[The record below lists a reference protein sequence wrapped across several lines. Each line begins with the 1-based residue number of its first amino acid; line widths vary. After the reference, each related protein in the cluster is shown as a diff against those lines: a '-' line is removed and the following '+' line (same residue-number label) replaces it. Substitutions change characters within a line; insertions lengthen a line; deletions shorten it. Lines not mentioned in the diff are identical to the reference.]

1 MSKKI
6 FLQLVVI
13 LSLIVPS
20 FVLAQTNKIEKYTV
34 KKGDT
39 LWSIS
44 QEELGDSFLWPKVW
58 KANPEISNPDR
69 LYPGQIVKIPIY
81 LKQAVREEPVAVK
94 KMPEKKAKAEVK
106 PVEIPLKPL
115 VNDNLLAAS
124 GYISET
130 VPSVGAVDGSA
141 SGRSLFGE
149 YDLVFLK
156 TDQPAQV
163 GDKFFV
169 IKAVKLEKPMA
180 TRSDG
185 YIIEPMAVVEVTKIE
200 GNDTVAKIVKSF
212 GAVRTGDPLD
222 TYYDLRSPLTT
233 DSFRKPDIEGEI
245 IAARDLH
252 LLNALF
258 DVVYLDKG
266 KKDGMEIGDLFGTVD
281 VRSGHTI
288 ATGMI
293 QVIRTK
299 DTTSTAV
306 VRGNRGGA
314 ISAGNLFRQLK

>member
-1 MSKKI
+1 VKPDREKERRMSKKI
-6 FLQLVVI
+6 VLQLVVI
-13 LSLIVPS
+13 LSLTVPS

-44 QEELGDSFLWPKVW
+44 RGELGDSFLWPKVW
-58 KANPEISNPDR
+58 KA
-69 LYPGQIVKIPIY
+69 
-81 LKQAVREEPVAVK
+81 K
-94 KMPEKKAKAEVK
+94 KEKAEVK

-185 YIIEPMAVVEVTKIE
+185 YIIEPIAVVEVTKID
-200 GNDTVAKIVKSF
+200 GKDTLAKIVMSF
-212 GAVRTGDPLD
+212 GPVRTGDTLD
-222 TYYDLRSPLTT
+222 TYYDIRSPLTT
-233 DSFRKPDIEGEI
+233 DDFRKPDIEGQI

-266 KKDGMEIGDLFGTVD
+266 KKDGMEIGDLFGTID
-281 VRSGHTI
+281 VTSGHTV
-288 ATGMI
+288 ATGMV
-293 QVIRTK
+293 QVIGTK
-299 DTTSTAV
+299 ETTATAV

>member
-44 QEELGDSFLWPKVW
+44 QKELGDSFLWPKVW
-58 KANPEISNPDR
+58 KANAEISNPDR

-81 LKQAVREEPVAVK
+81 LKQAVLEEPVVVK
-94 KMPEKKAKAEVK
+94 KPPVKKEKAEVK
-106 PVEIPLKPL
+106 PVVIPLKPL
-115 VNDNLLAAS
+115 VNDNLLMSS
-124 GYISET
+124 GYISDA
-130 VPSVGAVDGSA
+130 VPSVGTVDGSA

-180 TRSDG
+180 TRSNG
-185 YIIEPMAVVEVTKIE
+185 YIIEPIAVAKVTKID
-200 GNDTVAKIVKSF
+200 GKDTIAEIMHSS
-212 GAVRTGDPLD
+212 GAIRTGDLLS
-222 TYYDLRSPLTT
+222 TYYDIKSPLTT
-233 DSFRKPDIEGEI
+233 DTFRKPDIHGEI

-258 DVVYLDKG
+258 DIVYLDKG
-266 KKDGMEIGDLFGTVD
+266 TKDGIEIGDLFGTVD
-281 VRSGHTI
+281 VTSGHTV
-288 ATGMI
+288 ATGVI
-293 QVIRTK
+293 QVIGTK

-314 ISAGNLFRQLK
+314 ISAGNLFRQFK